1 MPTYEYRCDR
11 CGENFEVFQK
21 FTDKPL
27 RRHPQCGGQVEKVF
41 HARGVVF
48 KGSGFYATDSRAKA
62 KASSENGGSAKES
75 NGSKSES
82 SAKTGEKSAVTSES
96 AKSESAKSD

>member
-48 KGSGFYATDSRAKA
+48 KGSGFYATDSRSKA
-62 KASSENGGSAKES
+62 TASSENGGSAKES
-75 NGSKSES
+75 NGSKSEGATK
-82 SAKTGEKSAVTSES
+82 SAEKSTVTSD
-96 AKSESAKSD
+96 SAKSD

>member
-48 KGSGFYATDSRAKA
+48 KGSGFYATDSRVKA
-62 KASSENGGSAKES
+62 KASSDNGGSKES
-75 NGSKSES
+75 SGSKSES
-82 SAKTGEKSAVTSES
+82 STKTAEKPIVASES
-96 AKSESAKSD
+96 TKPD

>member
-48 KGSGFYATDSRAKA
+48 KGSGFYATDSRVKA
-62 KASSENGGSAKES
+62 KASSENGGSSKES
-75 NGSKSES
+75 NGSKSDS
-82 SAKTGEKSAVTSES
+82 SKSDSSTKTAEKSTVTSES
-96 AKSESAKSD
+96 TKSD

>member
-1 MPTYEYRCDR
+1 VPTYEYRCDR

-27 RRHPQCGGQVEKVF
+27 RRHPQCGGELEKVF

-62 KASSENGGSAKES
+62 SSDNGAGKSS
-75 NGSKSES
+75 NGADKDKKSDS
-82 SAKTGEKSAVTSES
+82 SSSVAGADKSAVS
-96 AKSESAKSD
+96 SDSSPSD

>member
-62 KASSENGGSAKES
+62 KASSDNGGSKES
-75 NGSKSES
+75 NGSKSDS
-82 SAKTGEKSAVTSES
+82 STKTAEKPTVASES
-96 AKSESAKSD
+96 TKPD

>member
-1 MPTYEYRCDR
+1 VPTYEYRCDR

-48 KGSGFYATDSRAKA
+48 KGSGFYATDSRSKA
-62 KASSENGGSAKES
+62 TASSENGGSAKES
-75 NGSKSES
+75 NGSKSEGATK
-82 SAKTGEKSAVTSES
+82 SAEKSTVTSD
-96 AKSESAKSD
+96 SAKSD

>member
-11 CGENFEVFQK
+11 CGGNFEVFQK

-48 KGSGFYATDSRAKA
+48 KGSGFYATDSRVKA
-62 KASSENGGSAKES
+62 KASSDNGGSAKES
-75 NGSKSES
+75 NGSKSDSSTKTAEKPTVTPES
-82 SAKTGEKSAVTSES
+82 TKP
-96 AKSESAKSD
+96 D

>member
-48 KGSGFYATDSRAKA
+48 KGSGFYATDSRVKA
-62 KASSENGGSAKES
+62 KASSENGGSSKES
-75 NGSKSES
+75 NGSKSDNSKSDS
-82 SAKTGEKSAVTSES
+82 STKTAEKSTVTSES
-96 AKSESAKSD
+96 TKSD

>member
-48 KGSGFYATDSRAKA
+48 KGSGFYATDSRVKA
-62 KASSENGGSAKES
+62 KASSDNGGSAKES
-75 NGSKSES
+75 NGSKSDSSTKTAQKPTVTPES
-82 SAKTGEKSAVTSES
+82 TKP
-96 AKSESAKSD
+96 D

>member
-48 KGSGFYATDSRAKA
+48 KGSGFYATDSRVKA
-62 KASSENGGSAKES
+62 KASSDNGGPKES
-75 NGSKSES
+75 NGSNSDS
-82 SAKTGEKSAVTSES
+82 STKTAEKPTVTSES
-96 AKSESAKSD
+96 TKPD

>member
-48 KGSGFYATDSRAKA
+48 KGSGFYATDSRVKA
-62 KASSENGGSAKES
+62 KASSENGSSSKES
-75 NGSKSES
+75 NGSKSDS
-82 SAKTGEKSAVTSES
+82 STKTAEKSTAKAES
-96 AKSESAKSD
+96 TKSESASSD

>member
-27 RRHPQCGGQVEKVF
+27 RRHPQCGGPVEKVF

-62 KASSENGGSAKES
+62 TASSENGGSAKES
-75 NGSKSES
+75 NGSKSEGS
-82 SAKTGEKSAVTSES
+82 TKSAEKSAVTSES
-96 AKSESAKSD
+96 AKSD

>member
-62 KASSENGGSAKES
+62 TASTENGGSAKES
-75 NGSKSES
+75 NGSKSEGS
-82 SAKTGEKSAVTSES
+82 TKSAEKSAVTSES
-96 AKSESAKSD
+96 AKSD

>member
-27 RRHPQCGGQVEKVF
+27 RRHPQCGGHVEKVF
-41 HARGVVF
+41 HPRGVVF
-48 KGSGFYATDSRAKA
+48 KGSGFYVTDSRAKA
-62 KASSENGGSAKES
+62 KASSENGGSSKES
-75 NGSKSES
+75 NGAKPDGSKSEGS
-82 SAKTGEKSAVTSES
+82 TKPAEKTTVTSD
-96 AKSESAKSD
+96 SAKSD

>member
-48 KGSGFYATDSRAKA
+48 KGSGFYATDSRVKA
-62 KASSENGGSAKES
+62 KASSDNGGSARES
-75 NGSKSES
+75 NGSKSDSSTKTAEKPTVTPES
-82 SAKTGEKSAVTSES
+82 TKP
-96 AKSESAKSD
+96 D